1 MTTGTRATTAGKL
14 TTRATVMLALPA
26 KLMLTR
32 LPMVADTPT
41 PKLGKKVPLMQV
53 PKDLLSIMTAPTIMP
68 VERAAGAPKLVAG
81 LMLLVMVT
89 EAMPNVVVV
98 MVTLTKVL
106 MPMVTRT
113 LMLTAMA
120 ILMLT
125 AMDVMDPAPT
135 PALADTAAGKLE
147 STDTL
152 MLVPTLMAVPKLALM
167 AVTGK
172 MPAVTATLP
181 LIPLD
186 ALMADGAQLLKVQ
199 LMPLLARMASRS
211 AKSTVAMPKT
221 NTVMHTVLLMPVLAD
236 TVATTLTVVVP
247 VLLVT
252 LPTLA
257 EKVLPCVSVPL
268 VEIVQLALVEAAM
281 AVNTLELLLT
291 MARDMVLVAPEVPL
305 LVAPAMQVMALMV
318 LEETILTLVLT
329 ALELEQLVL
338 MAVPMAALKAMA
350 PMDTVHQVVMA
361 ETLDTAATATAT
373 ATAAM
378 ATDTAATLEMMVTME
393 VVIELSELSKQ
404 LLKVDTIPPMITCF
418 KMCNKCYTS
427 FSYCLCLSIFH
438 HFLIFLTQNI
448 AQNF

>member
-1 MTTGTRATTAGKL
+1 MTTGTRARTAGKL

-41 PKLGKKVPLMQV
+41 LKHGKKVPLMQV
-53 PKDLLSIMTAPTIMP
+53 HKDLLSNMTAPTIMP
-68 VERAAGAPKLVAG
+68 VERAAGVPKLVAG

-89 EAMPNVVVV
+89 EAMPNVEAV

-113 LMLTAMA
+113 LMLTEMA

-125 AMDVMDPAPT
+125 VMDVMDPAQT

-152 MLVPTLMAVPKLALM
+152 MLVPTLMAVQKLALM

-172 MPAVTATLP
+172 MPEVTATLP

-199 LMPLLARMASRS
+199 LMPLLGRMASRS

-268 VEIVQLALVEAAM
+268 VEIVQLVLVEAAM

-291 MARDMVLVAPEVPL
+291 MVRDMVLVAPEVPL

-338 MAVPMAALKAMA
+338 MAVHMAALKAMA
-350 PMDTVHQVVMA
+350 LMDTVHLVVMA
-361 ETLDTAATATAT
+361 ETLDTAELLVTAEML

-404 LLKVDTIPPMITCF
+404 LLKVDTIPPINNLF
-418 KMCNKCYTS
+418 
-427 FSYCLCLSIFH
+427 
-438 HFLIFLTQNI
+438 QNV
-448 AQNF
+448 Q